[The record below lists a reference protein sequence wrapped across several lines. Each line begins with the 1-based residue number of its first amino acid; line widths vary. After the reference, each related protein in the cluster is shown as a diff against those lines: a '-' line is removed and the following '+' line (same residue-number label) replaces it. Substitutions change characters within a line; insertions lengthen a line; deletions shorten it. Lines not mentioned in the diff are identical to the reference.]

1 MKKMNAELTEKY
13 ALLKK
18 RAEQLTADLNSGGFD
33 ADLGWIWCDEAGCP
47 LPAVIV
53 AGTGVLTLG
62 FDDSTYRF
70 VLPRRKALTCRFP
83 GLAAK
88 YRLSV
93 YGSDFPEEKLC
104 EEGSD
109 GSDAAFALAGSR
121 EAFINVE
128 LKTDSAVDILKYKT
142 ILADIERSMYDE

>member
-1 MKKMNAELTEKY
+1 MPFCIA
-13 ALLKK
+13 
-18 RAEQLTADLNSGGFD
+18 GFTGSS
-33 ADLGWIWCDEAGCP
+33 ASRSIFTVFRCP
-47 LPAVIV
+47 ANTTVLLPAVTV

-62 FDDSTYRF
+62 FDGSVYRF

-83 GLAAK
+83 VLAAK

-93 YGSDFPEEKLC
+93 YGSDFPEDRLY

-109 GSDAAFALAGSR
+109 GSDVAFALAGSR
-121 EAFINVE
+121 EAFINVG
-128 LKTDSAVDILKYKT
+128 LKTDAAADILTFRT

>member
-1 MKKMNAELTEKY
+1 MKTMNTDLTEKY
-13 ALLKK
+13 APLKK

-33 ADLGWIWCDEAGCP
+33 ADLEWIWSDDAGGP
-47 LPAVIV
+47 LPAVTV

-62 FDDSTYRF
+62 FDGSVYRF

-83 GLAAK
+83 VLAAK

-93 YGSDFPEEKLC
+93 YGSDFPEDRLY

-109 GSDAAFALAGSR
+109 GSDVAFALAGSR
-121 EAFINVE
+121 EAFINVG
-128 LKTDSAVDILKYKT
+128 LKTDAAADILTFRT

>member
-1 MKKMNAELTEKY
+1 MPT
-13 ALLKK
+13 
-18 RAEQLTADLNSGGFD
+18 LNGYG
-33 ADLGWIWCDEAGCP
+33 AMTQA
-47 LPAVIV
+47 ARVTV

-62 FDDSTYRF
+62 FDGSVYRF

-83 GLAAK
+83 VLAAK

-93 YGSDFPEEKLC
+93 YGSDFPEDRLY

-109 GSDAAFALAGSR
+109 GSDVAFALAGSR
-121 EAFINVE
+121 EAFINVG
-128 LKTDSAVDILKYKT
+128 LKTDAAADILTFRT